1 MGMQVKLQE
10 KVYPSPILLI
20 FNIFLKVG
28 DIMRDPNC
36 TVRSYELEAPPVSIE
51 MREIPE
57 YNLYDFDL
65 NDEKSFKKYI
75 QTVEKVVRSSF
86 EYKEMIKYLRENM
99 DMNQCAF
106 YKNVNNTDNTK
117 VRIEIHHEPLSLYD
131 ICLIVYNKRVAYNEP
146 LDEEYVA
153 KEVMYHH
160 YNLMVGLIPLA
171 ETVHELVHA
180 SYLFVPTTAVLGKY
194 KEFVNAY
201 QPYMLPEQLETLEHI
216 EEATK
221 VYNSDDAKAILS
233 TNYIY
238 VDLSGAY
245 EMPKTEDIINM
256 LKGRIKEIVDQNG
269 M

>member
-1 MGMQVKLQE
+1 
-10 KVYPSPILLI
+10 
-20 FNIFLKVG
+20 
-28 DIMRDPNC
+28 MRDPN
-36 TVRSYELEAPPVSIE
+36 VIAKSYELDTPPAVIHINE
-51 MREIPE
+51 LPV

-75 QTVEKVVRSSF
+75 QSIERVVRSSF
-86 EYKEMIKYLRENM
+86 EYKAMIRYLREYM

-106 YKNVNNTDNTK
+106 YKNVNNTDNTR

-131 ICLIVYNKRVAYNEP
+131 ICVIVYNKRVAFNEP

-194 KEFVNAY
+194 REFVEMY
-201 QPYMLPEQLETLEHI
+201 KPYMLPEQIETLEHI

-221 VYNSDDAKAILS
+221 VYDSDDAKTILS

-238 VDLSGAY
+238 MDLSGAY
-245 EMPKTEDIINM
+245 AMPKMEDIVTL
-256 LKGRIKEIVDQNG
+256 LKGRISDILDGNSQ
-269 M
+269 

>member
-1 MGMQVKLQE
+1 
-10 KVYPSPILLI
+10 
-20 FNIFLKVG
+20 
-28 DIMRDPNC
+28 MRDPNNIVK
-36 TVRSYELEAPPVSIE
+36 TYELDAPPLTIT
-51 MREIPE
+51 MDEIPD

-86 EYKEMIKYLRENM
+86 EYKEMISYLREYM

-106 YKNVNNTDNTK
+106 YKNINNSDSTRIK
-117 VRIEIHHEPLSLYD
+117 IEIHHEPLSLYD
-131 ICLIVYNKRVAYNEP
+131 IVLIVYNKRIAFNEP

-153 KEVMYHH
+153 KEVMYLH

-180 SYLFVPTTAVLGKY
+180 SYLFVPTDAVLGKY
-194 KEFVNAY
+194 REFVERY
-201 QPYMLPEQLETLEHI
+201 KPYMLPEQLETLEHI

-221 VYNSDDAKAILS
+221 VYNSDEAKTLLS

-245 EMPKTEDIINM
+245 QMPRTEDIIAM
-256 LKGRIKEIVDQNG
+256 LKDRIRDIVDKNDK
-269 M
+269 

>member
-1 MGMQVKLQE
+1 
-10 KVYPSPILLI
+10 
-20 FNIFLKVG
+20 
-28 DIMRDPNC
+28 MRDPN
-36 TVRSYELEAPPVSIE
+36 VIAKPYELDSPPAIIHINE
-51 MREIPE
+51 LPPYDR
-57 YNLYDFDL
+57 YDFDL

-75 QTVEKVVRSSF
+75 QTIERVVRSSF
-86 EYKEMIKYLRENM
+86 EYKAMIRYLREYM

-131 ICLIVYNKRVAYNEP
+131 ICIIVYNKRVAFNEP

-180 SYLFVPTTAVLGKY
+180 SYLFVPTTVVLGKY
-194 KEFVNAY
+194 REFVEMY
-201 QPYMLPEQLETLEHI
+201 KPYMLPEQIETLEHI

-221 VYNSDDAKAILS
+221 AYDSDDAKTILS

-238 VDLSGAY
+238 MDMSGAY
-245 EMPKTEDIINM
+245 NMPKMEDIAAL
-256 LKGRIKEIVDQNG
+256 LKGRISDILDGNK
-269 M
+269 